1 MQEGPIDG
9 HSTSTVPGERV
20 IDKPEHPAGGLYT
33 DNTVHTEMHEGSLQL
48 KRGTA
53 GKFEIFCDE
62 GANIGGTA
70 QYPTPMAYLAMATG
84 F

>member
-1 MQEGPIDG
+1 
-9 HSTSTVPGERV
+9 
-20 IDKPEHPAGGLYT
+20 
-33 DNTVHTEMHEGSLQL
+33 MHEGSLQL

-62 GANIGGTA
+62 GANIGGSA
-70 QYPTPMAYLAMATG
+70 RYPTPMAYLAMATG